1 MARRER
7 TYRGIFEKTNGER
20 VGLDFYAENRDFALT
35 HAEQVAQHID
45 LHKEQG
51 PLIVVKVS
59 QVDVA
64 TFRAGDAGSWFP
76 VEGR

>member
-7 TYRGIFEKTNGER
+7 TYRGIFEKTDGTE
-20 VGLDFYAENRDFALT
+20 VGLDFYAENRDFALM
-35 HAEQVAQHID
+35 HAEQVAQHIG

-51 PLIVVKVS
+51 PLTLVKVVP
-59 QVDVA
+59 VDA
-64 TFRAGDAGSWFP
+64 EEFRADDAGSWFP